1 MNNINYINHVISTF
15 LLAGLLSFSQ
25 AANAGVAG
33 YAQFVNG
40 KVQVI
45 SSSGQSYDLK
55 KGGVIHESDTV
66 VTTEGSSAQI
76 KMEDGGFIVV
86 RPNSSLKF
94 DSFAFSGKEDGSEHS
109 FFSLLKGG
117 IRAITGLIGHT
128 NKKNYRINT
137 PNSTIGIRGTDH
149 ETFVVTADSPMAAKA
164 PIGTYNKVNRGETTM
179 TTSKGMIS
187 ILPNQMGFVGSADQL
202 PQLQPINLNIFTV
215 VPPPSLNGSNNGVAV
230 RNDAVMDGV
239 IQDTGPLPE
248 TKVPDN
254 PAKVPITTVPGGPT
268 QPKVVF

>member
-1 MNNINYINHVISTF
+1 MSNIISA
-15 LLAGLLSFSQ
+15 LLMASLLSFSQ
-25 AANAGVAG
+25 AVYAGVAG

-45 SSSGQSYDLK
+45 SSAGQTYDLK

-66 VTTEGSSAQI
+66 VTAESATAQI
-76 KMEDGGFIVV
+76 KMQDGGYIVV
-86 RPNSSLKF
+86 RPNSRLKF
-94 DSFAFSGKEDGSEHS
+94 DSFQFNGKEDGSEHS

-128 NKKNYRINT
+128 NKKNYRIDT

-149 ETFVVTADSPMAAKA
+149 ETYVVTGDSPMAAKA

-187 ILPNQMGFVGSADQL
+187 ILPNQMGFVGSADQM

-215 VPPPSLNGSNNGVAV
+215 VPSPSPQSSGDKKGVVVRKDAAV
-230 RNDAVMDGV
+230 DGG
-239 IQDTGPLPE
+239 IQETVNMLD
-248 TKVPDN
+248 TKVPEN
-254 PAKVPITTVPGGPT
+254 PAKVPVTTSTNGGT
-268 QPKVVF
+268 QPKLVF